1 MSITLTFLGGS
12 GTVTGSKFLLE
23 WEGRHVL
30 VDCGLF
36 QGHRDLRERN
46 WQHFPISPRKIDA
59 VILTHAHLDHS
70 GYLPAL
76 VRDGFNGPIFATS
89 GTVDLCGLLLRDS
102 AHLMEEE
109 ARFANRR
116 GYSRHHPAEP
126 LYNAKDAER
135 ALDQLRAI
143 DWATETELT
152 TGITAMLRPAGHIV
166 GAATVEL
173 HVGSRVIVFSGDV
186 GRYGSE
192 TMLDPAPVTHADY
205 LLIES
210 TYGNRLHDRSSPLD
224 ALAAIV
230 DRTTQR
236 GGTVIIPSFAVGRAQ
251 SLLFYFS
258 ELKKAGRLGHV
269 QVFLNSPMAID
280 ASELM
285 CAHAGDHR
293 LTGDQCRRACEDVTY
308 IRDAEDSKKL
318 VRDTTPKVVIS
329 ASGMAT
335 GGRILHHLAQGAP
348 DPRNAIIL
356 PGFMAAG
363 TRGAA
368 LRDGAS
374 ELRIFGQT
382 VPVRAEVVNLE
393 MMSAHGDR
401 NDLLKWLHNF
411 RQPPKHTYVVHG
423 EPESSEA
430 MSSAIEKEL
439 HWTTSVPSHGQ
450 VVDLP

>member
-1 MSITLTFLGGS
+1 MSVTLTFLGGS
-12 GTVTGSKFLLE
+12 GTVTGSKYLLE
-23 WEGRHVL
+23 WEERRVL

-36 QGHRDLRERN
+36 QGHRELRERN

-59 VILTHAHLDHS
+59 VLLTHAHLDHS

-76 VRDGFNGPIFATS
+76 VRDGFDGPIFATS

-116 GYSRHHPAEP
+116 GYSRHYPAEP

-135 ALDQLRAI
+135 ALDQLREVE
-143 DWATETELT
+143 WASETELT
-152 TGITAMLRPAGHIV
+152 TGVTAMFRPAGHIV

-173 HVGSRVIVFSGDV
+173 HVGGRVIVFSGDV

-192 TMLDPAPVTHADY
+192 TMLDPAPVTNADY

-230 DRTTQR
+230 ERTTQR
-236 GGTVIIPSFAVGRAQ
+236 GGTIIIPAFAVGRAQ

-258 ELKKAGRLGHV
+258 ELKKAGRLAHV
-269 QVFLNSPMAID
+269 PVYLNSPMAID

-293 LTGDQCRRACEDVTY
+293 LTGDQCRRACEGVTY

-318 VRDTTPKVVIS
+318 VRDTAPKVVIS

-335 GGRILHHLAQGAP
+335 GGRILHHLTQVAP
-348 DPRNAIIL
+348 DPRNTIIL
-356 PGFMAAG
+356 PGYMAAG

-401 NDLLKWLHNF
+401 DDLLKWLSNF
-411 RQPPKHTYVVHG
+411 GQPPKQTFVVHG

-430 MSSAIEKEL
+430 MATAIEQKL
-439 HWTTSVPSHGQ
+439 HWTTCVPSHGQ
-450 VVDLP
+450 VVELS

>member
-1 MSITLTFLGGS
+1 MSARLTFLGGS

-23 WEGRHVL
+23 WEGRRVL

-46 WQHFPISPRKIDA
+46 WQPFPISPRMLDA
-59 VILTHAHLDHS
+59 VVLTHAHLDHS

-76 VRDGFNGPIFATS
+76 VRDGFNGPVFATG
-89 GTVDLCGLLLRDS
+89 GTLDLCGLLLRDS

-135 ALDQLRAI
+135 ALDQLRAVG
-143 DWATETELT
+143 WGVETELT
-152 TGITAMLRPAGHIV
+152 PGITATLRPAGHIV

-173 HVGSRVIVFSGDV
+173 HVSGRTIVFSGDV

-210 TYGNRLHDRSSPLD
+210 TYGNRLHDPSSPLD
-224 ALAAIV
+224 ALTAIV

-236 GGTVIIPSFAVGRAQ
+236 GGTVIIPAFAVGRAQ

-258 ELKKAGRLGHV
+258 ELKRVGRLGHV
-269 QVFLNSPMAID
+269 PIYLNSPMAID

-285 CAHAGDHR
+285 CAHSGDHR
-293 LTGDQCRRACEDVTY
+293 LTGDQCQRACEGVTY

-318 VRDTTPKVVIS
+318 VRDPTPKVVIS

-335 GGRILHHLAQGAP
+335 GGRILHHLAQSAP
-348 DPRNAIIL
+348 DPRNTIIL
-356 PGFMAAG
+356 PGYMAAG

-401 NDLLKWLHNF
+401 NDLLTWLRNF
-411 RQPPKHTYVVHG
+411 RQPPKRTFVVHG

-430 MSSAIEKEL
+430 MSSAIEEEL
-439 HWTTSVPSHGQ
+439 HWATSVPSHGQ
-450 VVDLP
+450 IVELP